1 MRQEWRRLLRIG
13 AAAAA
18 VAAFAVMLLAPQAF
32 ERPLAVLT
40 KFGQPA
46 IYDRDSLLSL
56 TLAHVGIVAAASLAA
71 LVVALSIG
79 IFVTRPAGA
88 QYLPLARAV
97 ANLGQTFPPVAML
110 AVAVP
115 LTGFGARPTLIALF
129 AYGLLPIFENTI
141 AGLKGVSPQVVEA
154 ARGMGMTDGRIL
166 KEIELPLALPVIIAG
181 LRISI
186 IVSIGTATIGSTVGA
201 RGLGEIIIAGLQADN
216 LAYVLQGGVLVAM
229 LAVLADFGLGFI
241 ERRARQPRSP

>member
-1 MRQEWRRLLRIG
+1 MIAQRRRLLRIG
-13 AAAAA
+13 AAGIA
-18 VAAFAVMLLAPQAF
+18 VALFAVMVLAPEAF
-32 ERPLAVLT
+32 ERPLAALT

-46 IYDRDSLLSL
+46 IYDRDSILAL
-56 TLAHVGIVAAASLAA
+56 TLSHMGIVAAASLAA
-71 LVVALSIG
+71 LVIALAIG

-97 ANLGQTFPPVAML
+97 ANLGQTFPPIAML

-115 LTGFGARPTLIALF
+115 LTGFGARPTLVALF

-154 ARGMGMTDGRIL
+154 ARGMGMTGRRIL
-166 KEIELPLALPVIIAG
+166 REIELPLALPVIIAG
-181 LRISI
+181 FRVSI

-201 RGLGEIIIAGLQADN
+201 KGLGEIIIAGLQADN

-229 LAVLADFGLGFI
+229 LAILVDLGLGFL
-241 ERRARQPRSP
+241 ERRARQPRSA

>member
-1 MRQEWRRLLRIG
+1 MMAQRRGLLRIV
-13 AAAAA
+13 AAGIA
-18 VAAFAVMLLAPQAF
+18 VALFSIMVLVPRAF
-32 ERPLAVLT
+32 ERPLAALA

-46 IYDRDSLLSL
+46 IYDRDSILAL
-56 TLAHVGIVAAASLAA
+56 TLSHIGLVIAASLAA
-71 LVVALSIG
+71 LVIALAIG

-97 ANLGQTFPPVAML
+97 ANLGQTFPPIAML

-115 LTGFGARPTLIALF
+115 LTGFGARPTLVALF

-141 AGLKGVSPQVVEA
+141 AGLKDVSPQVVEA
-154 ARGMGMTDGRIL
+154 ARGMGMTGRRIL
-166 KEIELPLALPVIIAG
+166 REIELPLALPVIIAG
-181 LRISI
+181 FRVSI

-229 LAVLADFGLGFI
+229 LAILVDLGLGFL
-241 ERRARQPRSP
+241 ERRARQPRSA